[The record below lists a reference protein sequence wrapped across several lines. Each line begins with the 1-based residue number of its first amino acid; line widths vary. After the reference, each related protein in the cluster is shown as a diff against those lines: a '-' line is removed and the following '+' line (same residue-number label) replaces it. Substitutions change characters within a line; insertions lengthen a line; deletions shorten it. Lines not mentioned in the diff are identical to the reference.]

1 MYELPINPYRNIE
14 RGIGDPNLFTEVKV
28 HTLGVE
34 NNLLFN
40 IENHDKIQVM
50 GLMAKSKAL
59 ATYSMRQLSLNL
71 HPGP

>member
-14 RGIGDPNLFTEVKV
+14 RGIGDPNLFTVKV

-34 NNLLFN
+34 NNLFFN

-50 GLMAKSKAL
+50 GLVAKKKAL